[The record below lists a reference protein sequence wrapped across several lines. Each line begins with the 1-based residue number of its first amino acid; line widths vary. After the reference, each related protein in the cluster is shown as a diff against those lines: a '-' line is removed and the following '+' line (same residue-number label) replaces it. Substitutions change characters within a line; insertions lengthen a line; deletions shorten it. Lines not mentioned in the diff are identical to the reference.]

1 MTRREILTLG
11 LGIGCS
17 LLGCA
22 TVPPRLGEARKKL
35 IEFGWDEPDTVF
47 LRRHLAQMERT
58 PFDGCV
64 FRVTSSRPDS
74 TLGPFLWEAWGR
86 HAFGDDELQ
95 SALDDL
101 QATPFHRFT
110 DNFLRF
116 NVTPGDV
123 DWFEDFSAVVA
134 NAGLAARIACA
145 GKAKGILFDVEQYVS
160 PLFTYRKQSRVGTVA
175 WEEYAAQARRRGR
188 EVMEAFQGGYP
199 DLLVFLTFG
208 YSQPWRETRGGLKP
222 LAECEYGLL
231 APFLDGLVDAARGN
245 TRFVD
250 GYEPAYFHNKDT
262 RVFAI
267 ARRVI
272 TRDVLAIVAD
282 PSAYRQRFSVSFGL
296 WMDFESATRGWD
308 GVDASKNFYSPE
320 EFEQSVRV
328 ALECADEYVWI
339 YSEIPRWWS
348 AGGPP
353 VNLPVAYADTLR
365 RARQNT
371 RSQFPRIK

>member
-1 MTRREILTLG
+1 MTRREVLTLG
-11 LGIGCS
+11 LGVGCS

-22 TVPPRLGEARKKL
+22 AVPPRVGEATKKL
-35 IEFGWDEPDTVF
+35 IEFGWDEPDTPF

-64 FRVTSSRPDS
+64 FRVTSFRPDG
-74 TLGPFLWEAWGR
+74 TRGPFLWEVWGR
-86 HAFGDDELQ
+86 HAFSDGELQ
-95 SALDDL
+95 PALADL
-101 QATPFHRFT
+101 QATPFQRFT

-134 NAGLAARIACA
+134 NAGLAARIASA

-160 PLFTYRKQSRVGTVA
+160 PLFAYRKQSRAGTVA
-175 WEEYAAQARRRGR
+175 WEGYAAQARRRGR
-188 EVMEAFQGGYP
+188 EVMEAFQRGYP
-199 DLLVFLTFG
+199 DVTVFLTFG
-208 YSQPWRETRGGLKP
+208 YSLPWRESRGGVKP

-231 APFLDGLVDAARGN
+231 VPFLDGLVDAARGN
-245 TRFVD
+245 ARLVD
-250 GYEPAYFHNKDT
+250 GHELAYFHNKDT
-262 RVFAI
+262 SVFAA

-272 TRDVLAIVAD
+272 TQDVLAIVAD
-282 PSAYRQRFSVSFGL
+282 PSAYRQRVSVSFGL

-308 GVDASKNFYSPE
+308 GMDASKNFYSPE
-320 EFEQSVRV
+320 EFERSVRA

-348 AGGPP
+348 AEGQP
-353 VNLPVAYADTLR
+353 VNLPVGYSDALR

-371 RSQFPRIK
+371 RLGAPQLR